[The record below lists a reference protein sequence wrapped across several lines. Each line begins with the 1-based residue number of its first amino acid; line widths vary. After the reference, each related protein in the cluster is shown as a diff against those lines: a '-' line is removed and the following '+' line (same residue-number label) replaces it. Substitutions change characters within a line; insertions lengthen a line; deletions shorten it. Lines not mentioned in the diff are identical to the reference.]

1 MFTWIIRFNIQALRR
16 HQVVSVFA
24 VLYFVSTVLAVGAM
38 AQGNAPTDPQ
48 IVGIVIAAD
57 EIDID
62 YAKLAMTKA
71 KDEKV
76 RSFAQQ
82 MITDHTA
89 VQKSVLALASTLNVT
104 PADSP
109 TSGSLKS
116 QAQEMM
122 QKLRKLKSKEFEK
135 AYIDNEVAYHQ
146 AVIGATKSVLIP
158 SAQNPDLKSA
168 LQQALPLFE
177 GHLQHAQRVQAAVDG
192 GGKQASSNMSG
203 N

>member
-1 MFTWIIRFNIQALRR
+1 MSTWMSRFNIDAQCRR
-16 HQVVSVFA
+16 KVMSVFA
-24 VLYFVSTVLAVGAM
+24 ALYFASTVLAVGAT
-38 AQGNAPTDPQ
+38 AQASAPTDPQ

-57 EIDID
+57 DIDIN
-62 YAKLAMTKA
+62 YAELAMTKA

-122 QKLRKLKSKEFEK
+122 QKLRSLKSKEFEK

-146 AVIGATKSVLIP
+146 AVIGATKAVLIP

-177 GHLQHAQRVQAAVDG
+177 GHLQHAQRVQASVDG
-192 GGKQASSNMSG
+192 GGKAASSNMSD